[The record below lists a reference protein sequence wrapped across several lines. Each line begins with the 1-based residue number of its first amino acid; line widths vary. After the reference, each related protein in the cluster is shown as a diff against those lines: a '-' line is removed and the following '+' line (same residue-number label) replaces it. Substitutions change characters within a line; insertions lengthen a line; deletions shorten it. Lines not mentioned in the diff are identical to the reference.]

1 MDYVKFYIY
10 LQQRRFEDRIDCVI
24 QIPDELMKCLVPCF
38 CIQPLVENAI
48 IHGLEPKKGKGK
60 LIIQI
65 VPLTPTDGQES
76 EMEIAIIDN
85 GIGFTEIPDVRT
97 ISSSAEDSHTHIGLR
112 NLDKR
117 LELLFG
123 EKARIQ
129 IESVPNLCTTISFRL
144 PRMEKL

>member
-1 MDYVKFYIY
+1 M
-10 LQQRRFEDRIDCVI
+10 
-24 QIPDELMKCLVPCF
+24 
-38 CIQPLVENAI
+38 ENAI

-65 VPLTPTDGQES
+65 VPLTAGDSPEP

-85 GIGFTEIPDVRT
+85 GIGFTRIPDIRT
-97 ISSSAEDSHTHIGLR
+97 ISSSAEDSHTHIGLK

-123 EKARIQ
+123 ENARIK